1 MDRVELDE
9 VTGCVDFGKQLD
21 TLFLVSGRTL
31 TRLFKIAWD
40 LAGDAFG
47 TRQLQY
53 ERYYVGDPVRI
64 LLQYER
70 YYVGDPVRI
79 GQDVWVLRPL
89 RVPGI
94 GGLRVGACRRS
105 RMIDVET
112 EPEA

>member
-64 LLQYER
+64 LARTFGSYDRCECQELVDYALALA
-70 YYVGDPVRI
+70 GDP
-79 GQDVWVLRPL
+79 
-89 RVPGI
+89 
-94 GGLRVGACRRS
+94 
-105 RMIDVET
+105 E
-112 EPEA
+112 